1 MVENSNIYKTMR
13 NKTQEEYIT
22 KYSIVDFFKYKIL
35 IVQEHI
41 FVDEECYL
49 IKQFISSLVN
59 SHRNYY
65 ILFMH
70 HELYFQLCTIT
81 LNFQCVPLLF
91 IDRT

>member
-13 NKTQEEYIT
+13 KKTQEEYIT
-22 KYSIVDFFKYKIL
+22 KYSIADFFKYKIL

-41 FVDEECYL
+41 YVDEECYL

-91 IDRT
+91 VDRT